1 MLLKRVFKKIDE
13 IEGNMNISIYAY
25 ICYFVIGAELLVNIF
40 NNKKVH
46 TICITLAFIIISIV
60 VIGAADGGAPGSELD
75 PLVTKSFVE
84 QKIDQIKYYTDSIV
98 GSIGVENKQ
107 AKEEIAALKVQLQ
120 QQKDELLRLS
130 QSSSG
135 VAKFEVVELSKGQ
148 TLISGDGSEII
159 PRSGKMIAVYGKN
172 GGLSDIT
179 SAKDLKAGEAI
190 VLNHMLISSRDDGR
204 GLKATTDVFLLVKG
218 SYIVK

>member
-1 MLLKRVFKKIDE
+1 
-13 IEGNMNISIYAY
+13 MNI
-25 ICYFVIGAELLVNIF
+25 LK
-40 NNKKVH
+40 NKAIH
-46 TICITLAFIIISIV
+46 TICITLTLIIIPIIV
-60 VIGAADGGAPGSELD
+60 VSAADGGAPGSELD
-75 PLVTKSFVE
+75 PLVTQSFVE
-84 QKIDQIKYYTDSIV
+84 QKMDQIKYYTDSTL
-98 GSIGVENKQ
+98 GSIGVENKKT
-107 AKEEIAALKVQLQ
+107 KEEIAALNVQIQ
-120 QQKDELLRLS
+120 QLKDQLSRLS

-159 PRSGKMIAVYGKN
+159 PRSGKMTAVYGKN

-179 SAKDLKAGEAI
+179 SAKDLRAGETI

-204 GLKATTDVFLLVKG
+204 GLKATTEVFLLVKG